1 MKASCFV
8 LLFVI
13 TSLCFAQNTQIVKT
27 DDGKRVLLND
37 NFTWEYID
45 KESDTTSILIAE
57 DGVDCNVADDFE
69 EPALNRKIQDQLKK
83 GRATINDVKKKVAK
97 DYNCTIDDVLLLSFS
112 EQKTKAVYKFCAN
125 GIRVIYKRVGHSII
139 KSRKLF

>member
-1 MKASCFV
+1 MKASFFV

-13 TSLCFAQNTQIVKT
+13 TSFCFAQNNQIVKT

-37 NFTWEYID
+37 DFTWEYID
-45 KESDTTSILIAE
+45 KESDTTSILSAE
-57 DGVDCNVADDFE
+57 DSVDCNVSDDFE
-69 EPALNRKIQDQLKK
+69 EPTLNRKIQAQLKK

-125 GIRVIYKRVGHSII
+125 GTRVTYKRVGHSII